1 MKHRKPR
8 AIRNKRTKRRTKRMN
23 KSRTKCR
30 NKSRV
35 KSRTKCRN
43 KSRVKS
49 RTKCR
54 NKSRVKSRTK
64 SRNRRN
70 NLKGGMGWFNR
81 RNRSKRENR
90 LRPII
95 DSMFEFLTSYIYV
108 TKLIFNTQLIYGLS
122 EQDFEFAF
130 NAIEH
135 IIKSREDT
143 GMRMKKKWD
152 SLLSREGGVNQS
164 VENCFKYLWVQ
175 CTMLAF
181 VLIGLINDR
190 INSHQDNGSSVFVD
204 VQKDTEFITQCFR
217 LFNQLVDLVLYIID
231 TNNEI
236 LIDEIVE
243 ALNLSGAQEAM
254 DLAGQEGQ
262 KRHIYG
268 IPELVEILQVFKGI
282 FNKTDYTLPAS
293 VQQIIMDDIKGNID
307 ALITEIEQEQKE
319 QRILEDEAAKR
330 EKERR
335 EKEEEEQRILEDEA
349 AKREKERREK
359 EEAGLKR
366 EEEKQKKSLIIRDIM
381 SLKENH
387 NSLVNEL
394 KQLAPTIT
402 TRDTTKN
409 YTTRKGVTFTWA
421 QLSTYNLRQ
430 LEELE
435 IDITARIK
443 KYEEKIKEQQRK
455 KEEEEQEK
463 MREKTEKLRLI
474 RSLKENHNYLV
485 NELKQLDPNT
495 TVRDTTEDYIT
506 RKEVTFTWAQLSMY
520 NLEQLKELEI
530 DITAR
535 IKEYE
540 EQIKE
545 ANARVAHK
553 NELSG
558 LNRAVNELPEEK
570 TLQKSQGESDKG
582 QGGNDEGEALLM
594 ERWRE
599 REKKLQGATE
609 TATNAMKSRRAARQD
624 YGGTS
629 TLKKLKAG
637 ASRALGIAAA
647 PVVSLANIG
656 TDRYE
661 DCLSVAGNSLE
672 KKMECKIALE
682 S

>member
-23 KSRTKCR
+23 
-30 NKSRV
+30 

-335 EKEEEEQRILEDEA
+335 EKEE
-349 AKREKERREK
+349 
-359 EEAGLKR
+359 AGLKR

-381 SLKENH
+381 
-387 NSLVNEL
+387 
-394 KQLAPTIT
+394 
-402 TRDTTKN
+402 
-409 YTTRKGVTFTWA
+409 
-421 QLSTYNLRQ
+421 
-430 LEELE
+430 
-435 IDITARIK
+435 
-443 KYEEKIKEQQRK
+443 
-455 KEEEEQEK
+455 
-463 MREKTEKLRLI
+463 
-474 RSLKENHNYLV
+474 SLKENHNYLV

-637 ASRALGIAAA
+637 ASRALGIVAA